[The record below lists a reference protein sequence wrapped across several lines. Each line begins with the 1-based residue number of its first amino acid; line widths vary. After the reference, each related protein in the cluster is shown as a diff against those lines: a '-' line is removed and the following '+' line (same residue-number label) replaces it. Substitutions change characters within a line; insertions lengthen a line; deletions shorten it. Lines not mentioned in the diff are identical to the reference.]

1 MPLLY
6 VLGWRKGKMAKVIS
20 LPKRRRKP
28 TASKQRESAKQRKF
42 REALDKLGELWDPG
56 GFVRREIESD
66 HNLQALQRGWMTS
79 IQRATER
86 GERARKAS
94 RKGKGKER

>member
-1 MPLLY
+1 M
-6 VLGWRKGKMAKVIS
+6 GKVIS

-28 TASKQRESAKQRKF
+28 TASKRRESTRQRKF

-56 GFVRREIESD
+56 GFVRREMEGD
-66 HNLQALQRGWMTS
+66 ANLQALQRGWMAS

-86 GERARKAS
+86 GEKAQKAS
-94 RKGKGKER
+94 RKGKGKEG